1 MRWRS
6 SGFIVLECAL
16 LLPGC
21 GATERAAAVPYAITV
36 DVAPDVN
43 PDLNRKPSPIVLK
56 VFQLRAASAFDGADF
71 FSLQGKPENIL
82 GADLLGTDRVIL
94 RPGES
99 RTLHYRGN
107 VEAGAIG
114 VIAEYRMLDKN
125 RWRLTVPLPRAKQLN
140 VYKFWQTSPGELKL
154 SIAVRNGG
162 LALNDTRGR
171 P

>member
-1 MRWRS
+1 MRRRS
-6 SGFIVLECAL
+6 SGFIVLGCAL

-21 GATERAAAVPYAITV
+21 GATERAAAVPYAIAV

-71 FSLQGKPENIL
+71 FSLQDKPENIL

-114 VIAEYRMLDKN
+114 VGAVAVEDLDVD
-125 RWRLTVPLPRAKQLN
+125 RQRLVELLLQLELGCLFLQLDDIRHRRGAGSAKGAPASRQ
-140 VYKFWQTSPGELKL
+140 
-154 SIAVRNGG
+154 
-162 LALNDTRGR
+162 RGAQR
-171 P
+171 

>member
-6 SGFIVLECAL
+6 SGFTVLGCVL

-21 GATERAAAVPYAITV
+21 GATERAAAVLYAITV

-56 VFQLRAASAFDGADF
+56 VFQLRAVSTFNGADF
-71 FSLQGKPENIL
+71 FSLQDKPENIL

-114 VIAEYRMLDKN
+114 VVAEYRMLDKN

-154 SIAVRNGG
+154 SIVVRNGG
-162 LALNDTRGR
+162 LALNDAGGR

>member
-1 MRWRS
+1 MQWRS
-6 SGFIVLECAL
+6 SSFIVWGCVM

-21 GATERAAAVPYAITV
+21 GATEHAAAVPYAITV

-43 PDLNRKPSPIVLK
+43 PDPNRKPAPIVLK
-56 VFQLRAASAFDGADF
+56 VFQLRAASSFDSADF
-71 FSLQGKPENIL
+71 FSLQDKPENVL

-114 VIAEYRMLDKN
+114 VVAEYRMLEKN

-140 VYKFWQTSPGELKL
+140 LYKFWQTSPGELKL

-162 LALNDTRGR
+162 IALNDAQGR